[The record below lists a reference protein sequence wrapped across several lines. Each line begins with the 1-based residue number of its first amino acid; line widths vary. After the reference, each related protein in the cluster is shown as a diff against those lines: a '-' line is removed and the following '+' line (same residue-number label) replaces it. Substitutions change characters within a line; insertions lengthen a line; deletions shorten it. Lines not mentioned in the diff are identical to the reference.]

1 MREWFDSLQARE
13 RLFVITAAVFLA
25 FAILYIGLWMPLDR
39 GQKSLSLSVDIWKT
53 ALAELRPLK
62 GQLQGAG
69 QGQTQTAGRNQSLV
83 VIIDNTLRERGLYS
97 ALQRSQP
104 TTGNGIRVEF
114 ENVAFDD
121 LVLWLG
127 DLSTSYGL
135 QVQSGSFSNPR
146 DSEGRVNSTL
156 TLKRS

>member
-1 MREWFDSLQARE
+1 MRDWFDSLQARE
-13 RLFVITAAVFLA
+13 RLFVAGAAVFLA
-25 FAILYIGLWMPLDR
+25 FAVLYLGIWTPLDR
-39 GQKSLSLSVDIWKT
+39 GQKTLSLSVDNWRT

-62 GQLQGAG
+62 NQLLGS
-69 QGQTQTAGRNQSLV
+69 GQTQTAGRNQSLV

-127 DLSTSYGL
+127 DLSMRYSL

-156 TLKRS
+156 TLERT

>member
-1 MREWFDSLQARE
+1 MRDWFESLQARE
-13 RLFVITAAVFLA
+13 RLFVVAAVVFIA
-25 FAILYIGLWMPLDR
+25 FAVLYLGVWIPLDR
-39 GQKSLSLSVDIWKT
+39 GQKSLSLSVDNWKT

-69 QGQTQTAGRNQSLV
+69 PGATSGRNQSLV

-104 TTGNGIRVEF
+104 TAGNGIRVEF

-127 DLSTSYGL
+127 HLSAKYDLHL
-135 QVQSGSFSNPR
+135 QSGSFSNPQK
-146 DSEGRVNSTL
+146 SEGRVNSTL
-156 TLKRS
+156 ALERS

>member
-1 MREWFDSLQARE
+1 MKDWFDSLQARE
-13 RLFVITAAVFLA
+13 RMFVAAAAVFLA
-25 FAILYIGLWMPLDR
+25 IAVLYLGIWTPLER
-39 GQKSLSLSVDIWKT
+39 GQKTLSVSVQNWKT

-62 GQLQGAG
+62 NQLLDSGS
-69 QGQTQTAGRNQSLV
+69 GQTQTTGRNQSLV

-104 TTGNGIRVEF
+104 TSGNGIRVEF

-127 DLSTSYGL
+127 DLSLKYGL
-135 QVQSGSFSNPR
+135 QVQAGSFSNPQ
-146 DSEGRVNSTL
+146 DSTGRVNSTL
-156 TLKRS
+156 TLERS

>member
-1 MREWFDSLQARE
+1 MRDWFDSLQARE

-25 FAILYIGLWMPLDR
+25 FAILYLGLWMPLDR
-39 GQKSLSLSVDIWKT
+39 GQKSLSLSVDTWKT

-69 QGQTQTAGRNQSLV
+69 QGQTQTVGRNQSLV

-104 TTGNGIRVEF
+104 TTGNGIRVDF

-135 QVQSGSFSNPR
+135 QVRSGSFSSPR

-156 TLKRS
+156 TLERS

>member
-1 MREWFDSLQARE
+1 MRDWFGSLQARE

-25 FAILYIGLWMPLDR
+25 FAILYLGLWMPLDR
-39 GQKSLSLSVDIWKT
+39 GQKSVSISVDTWKT

-83 VIIDNTLRERGLYS
+83 VIIDNTLRGRGLYS

-127 DLSTSYGL
+127 DLSTNYGL
-135 QVQSGSFSNPR
+135 LVQSGSFSNPQ

-156 TLKRS
+156 TLERS

>member
-1 MREWFDSLQARE
+1 MRDWFDSLQARE
-13 RLFVITAAVFLA
+13 RLFVVTAAVILA
-25 FAILYIGLWMPLDR
+25 LAILYLGIWMPLDR
-39 GQKSLSLSVDIWKT
+39 GQKSLTLSVDTWKT
-53 ALAELRPLK
+53 ALAELRPLRS
-62 GQLQGAG
+62 QLQNAG
-69 QGQTQTAGRNQSLV
+69 SGSTAGGNQSLV
-83 VIIDNTLRERGLYS
+83 VIIDNTLRERGLYN

-127 DLSTSYGL
+127 DLNSRYGL
-135 QVQSGSFSNPR
+135 QVQSASFSNPR

-156 TLKRS
+156 TLERS